1 MSTKSGTEEIA
12 KARVDLLFSRVRVY
26 LFYGALL
33 YPLFFLVDWR
43 ERPWDRPA
51 ALVIRL
57 TTTAVIMGMAALC
70 WTRWGR
76 PRALMLA
83 SVCFLVAHA
92 GFAVGVWH
100 SKGFG
105 TSNGDAFEIFF
116 GAYCVVIPATT
127 GQAAL
132 VGIAMA
138 IIQFGAY
145 ILSGTPPDY
154 QDLAWN
160 MIPFFVIFLAG
171 RHIANLLEVAWRQQ
185 FVERAALQSSL
196 EEHRKTRD
204 QLIQS
209 EKMAAL
215 GRLTAGVAHELN
227 NPLYVMS
234 TNVGLIEDAV
244 AGLNSTGDDD
254 VAPRKLQDGVRRLR
268 GALDRTAAVSAL
280 LRQFSTPPSR
290 VAVPSDINSLLE
302 SSLSLVAMTA
312 KKKEIAIQTAL
323 MPLPPLH
330 CDPQS
335 LIQVFVNLIENACD
349 AVTDQGHVWI
359 TTKMTDDGSIVVTIE
374 DDGAGISTDNLKR
387 LGEPFFTTKEPG
399 KGMGLGLAVSMGI
412 IRDLGGTMVFSSPGR
427 GAKACVNL
435 PLRSPAA

>member
-1 MSTKSGTEEIA
+1 MSLKSDTDGIA

-26 LFYGALL
+26 LLYGALL
-33 YPLFFLVDWR
+33 YPLFFLADWR

-51 ALVIRL
+51 ALLIRL
-57 TTTAVIMGMAALC
+57 ATTAVIMGIAALC
-70 WTRWGR
+70 WTHWGR

-92 GFAVGVWH
+92 GFAIGVWH

-105 TSNGDAFEIFF
+105 ASNNDAFELFF
-116 GAYCVVIPATT
+116 GAFCVVIPATT
-127 GQAAL
+127 GQATL
-132 VGIAMA
+132 VGVIMA
-138 IIQFGAY
+138 GIQFSAY
-145 ILSGTPPDY
+145 ILSGTKPDY
-154 QDLAWN
+154 VDLAWN
-160 MIPFFVIFLAG
+160 MIPFSIIFLSG
-171 RHIANLLEVAWRQQ
+171 RHIANLLEVAWRQE
-185 FVERAALQSSL
+185 FVERAALQTSL
-196 EEHRKTRD
+196 DEHRKTRD
-204 QLIQS
+204 QLVQS

-234 TNVGLIEDAV
+234 TNVDLIEGAV
-244 AGLNSTGDDD
+244 AALNQSGDEDT
-254 VAPRKLQDGVRRLR
+254 APRKLRDGVRRLR
-268 GALDRTAAVSAL
+268 VALDRTAAVSAL

-290 VAVPSDINSLLE
+290 TVVPSDINSLLE

-312 KKKEIAIQTAL
+312 KQKEVAIQTNLA
-323 MPLPPLH
+323 PLSPLH

-349 AVTDQGHVWI
+349 AVSDQGHVWI
-359 TTKMTDDGSIVVTIE
+359 DTKMADPHSIVVTIE
-374 DDGAGISTDNLKR
+374 DDGVGISPEDLTR

-412 IRDLGGTMVFSSPGR
+412 VRDLGGTLVFSSPGR
-427 GAKACVNL
+427 GAKACVSL
-435 PLRSPAA
+435 PLRFPAA